1 VLAEHV
7 SVPLAEALRLANK
20 ISQNLHTELLL
31 RVAAREKTGATTTE
45 AALQFAQDFFKS
57 IGIDEGDVVLFDGS
71 GLSRR
76 NLATPQAEVRLLQYV
91 AQQPWA
97 AAFRSTLPVA
107 GEDGTL
113 AERMKNTAAAGRIW
127 AKTGTLEHANALAGY
142 AATVR
147 GEKLIFAIL
156 GNNHN
161 LRAGA
166 TSVVDAVCVA
176 MVEELGDPPPE
187 KKKP

>member
-1 VLAEHV
+1 M
-7 SVPLAEALRLANK
+7 
-20 ISQNLHTELLL
+20 
-31 RVAAREKTGATTTE
+31 
-45 AALQFAQDFFKS
+45 
-57 IGIDEGDVVLFDGS
+57 
-71 GLSRR
+71 
-76 NLATPQAEVRLLQYV
+76 

-113 AERMKNTAAAGRIW
+113 AERMKNTSAAGRIW

-142 AATVR
+142 ATTVR
-147 GEKLIFAIL
+147 GEKLIFVIV

-161 LRAGA
+161 LRGGA
-166 TSVVDAVCVA
+166 TTVVDAVCVA
-176 MVEELGDPPPE
+176 MVEELGAPPPE